1 MATPTVEH
9 SGTTKLPRQRKFDHG
24 AALELALQGWR
35 YSDIATRFKVS
46 ESSIKNALAKYQHV
60 LTGLQH
66 GELESYRKNRT
77 ELFTLTERELMGSLI
92 DPDKI
97 AKASLNNVAYAF
109 QQIHTARRLE
119 EGKSTE
125 NKSIIT
131 AMLDGAHDK
140 LFKSPVTQP
149 VVSAPAHNDGQSVT
163 PQEDSDIPE

>member
-77 ELFTLTERELMGSLI
+77 ELFTLTERELMGSLL

-140 LFKSPVTQP
+140 LFKPVTQP
-149 VVSAPAHNDGQSVT
+149 VVVNTPHNDGHSVST
-163 PQEDSDIPE
+163 QEDSDILE